1 MAKQLR
7 FESEA
12 RESLKQGVIKLAKA
26 VKSTLGPRGRTAVI
40 DRGWGGPTIT
50 KDGYS
55 VADEVDLTDKYENL
69 GAQLL
74 KEAASKTHDASGDG
88 TTTATVLAEAIFIN
102 ALRHLGVGANTA
114 AINRGIMDAVERV
127 KTLLRDKAVKVS
139 LDQPERLM
147 QIASIAANNDK
158 DLGRTLID
166 ALKRVGKDG
175 VINIEEGKGTETSV
189 KVVEG
194 MQFDRGYLSPHF
206 ATDQKTLECEYRN
219 CLVLIHEDKIT
230 SIKKLIPLLEKVSKA
245 KKSLLII
252 AEDVEG
258 EALATL
264 VVNKLRS
271 VVDCVAV
278 KAPGYGD
285 RRKAMLQDI
294 AILTGTK
301 KPVFKETGVD
311 LETLELRDL
320 GVAKKVTITAD
331 NTTIVEGAG
340 SSADLSAR
348 IKQIRNEIAETD
360 SSYDRE
366 KLEERLAKL
375 AGGVAQIDVG
385 ASTETELKE
394 RKARIKDALAS
405 VKAALEEGV
414 LPGGGTA
421 LLRASAS
428 LSLDGLEGDA
438 LTGASIVRDALR
450 APLHQIV
457 QNAGG
462 QGPVIASRVLR
473 ERKFTYGYNV
483 ETETCTDLLE
493 EGVIDPCKVTLAAL
507 TNAASVA
514 TILISS
520 ECLITDIPKK
530 DADEGEGHEHEGMDD

>member
-12 RESLKQGVIKLAKA
+12 RESLKQGVVKLARA
-26 VKSTLGPRGRTAVI
+26 VKTTLGPRGRTAVI

-50 KDGYS
+50 KDGYT
-55 VADEVDLTDKYENL
+55 VADEVDLQDKYENL
-69 GAQLL
+69 GAQML
-74 KEAASKTHDASGDG
+74 KEAASKTHDVSGDG
-88 TTTATVLAEAIFIN
+88 TTTATVLAEAIFLG

-114 AINRGIMDAVERV
+114 AINRGILEATERV
-127 KTLLRDKAVKVS
+127 KKTLRDKAVKVS
-139 LDQPERLM
+139 LDTPERLV

-158 DLGRTLID
+158 PLGTILID
-166 ALKRVGKDG
+166 ALKKVGKDG

-206 ATDQKTLECEYRN
+206 ATDQRSLECEYRN
-219 CLVLIHEDKIT
+219 CLVLIHEDKI
-230 SIKKLIPLLEKVSKA
+230 SSVKKLIPLLEKASKA
-245 KKSLLII
+245 KRPLLII
-252 AEDVEG
+252 AEDVDG

-294 AILTGTK
+294 AILTGAK

-311 LETLELRDL
+311 PEQLELADL

-331 NTTIVEGAG
+331 NTTIVEGGG
-340 SSADLSAR
+340 SASELSAR
-348 IKQIRNEIAETD
+348 VKQIRLEITETD

-421 LLRASAS
+421 LLRAGAM
-428 LSLDGLEGDA
+428 LDLTGLTGDA
-438 LTGASIVRDALR
+438 LIGATILRDALKT
-450 APLHQIV
+450 PLQQIV
-457 QNAGG
+457 ENAGG
-462 QGPVIASRVLR
+462 HGPVIAARVLR
-473 ERKFTYGYNV
+473 ERKFAHGYNA
-483 ETETCTDLLE
+483 ETDTCTDLIE
-493 EGVIDPCKVTLAAL
+493 DGVIDPCKVTTSAL

-514 TILISS
+514 TVLISA
-520 ECLITDIPKK
+520 ECLITDVPKK
-530 DADEGEGHEHEGMDD
+530 ADEAGGAEDHEHMD

>member
-12 RESLKQGVIKLAKA
+12 RESLKQGVVKLAKA

-55 VADEVDLTDKYENL
+55 VADEVDLSDKYENL

-230 SIKKLIPLLEKVSKA
+230 SIKKLIPLLEKASKA
-245 KKSLLII
+245 KKQLLII

-264 VVNKLRS
+264 VVNKLRG
-271 VVDCVAV
+271 VVDSVAG
-278 KAPGYGD
+278 KAPAPPPGPAAHAGGVSPEAGKSDTVPAGGAPSRQPVESLASAAPPHGTASSPVGRPTPVVAARELDTPEARPRQAPERTARAEREPRPTLPSAATQPAHPAGAPKRARSEAEAYERKGHEAAKAGRWRDAIAAWLVANDLSPKPSTLLNVARGYLRLGSPG
-285 RRKAMLQDI
+285 RACVYLQRYER
-294 AILTGTK
+294 AVGTDV
-301 KPVFKETGVD
+301 P
-311 LETLELRDL
+311 
-320 GVAKKVTITAD
+320 ATAAAL
-331 NTTIVEGAG
+331 IVEG
-340 SSADLSAR
+340 R
-348 IKQIRNEIAETD
+348 CR
-360 SSYDRE
+360 
-366 KLEERLAKL
+366 
-375 AGGVAQIDVG
+375 
-385 ASTETELKE
+385 
-394 RKARIKDALAS
+394 
-405 VKAALEEGV
+405 
-414 LPGGGTA
+414 
-421 LLRASAS
+421 
-428 LSLDGLEGDA
+428 
-438 LTGASIVRDALR
+438 
-450 APLHQIV
+450 
-457 QNAGG
+457 
-462 QGPVIASRVLR
+462 
-473 ERKFTYGYNV
+473 
-483 ETETCTDLLE
+483 
-493 EGVIDPCKVTLAAL
+493 
-507 TNAASVA
+507 
-514 TILISS
+514 
-520 ECLITDIPKK
+520 
-530 DADEGEGHEHEGMDD
+530 